1 MHKYLRAVGFSVLEK
16 TADLKILL
24 REVIKNYD
32 SKKVI
37 NIEDDRQFAEFTKE
51 FAADCGI
58 SVCGEYGED
67 GEFHME
73 YYFPYVIGSGISS
86 SEDVIIERRPDKEM
100 YIGACDDMR
109 LDISLIF
116 HLINTADYLNNKKK
130 ETEERHTLAV
140 SLSSLCTEGKILLP
154 VLRTEEAVKEKQKKL
169 QKRSALIMAARKGD
183 EEAMENLTVEDMDV
197 YNEISKRVNNEDI
210 YSIVDNTFMPYGFGS
225 DMYSVIGDIKDF
237 SRVQNNFTGET
248 LVKMEIVCND
258 ISLDVCINEKDL
270 LGEPAVGRRFK
281 GVIWLQGSVEF

>member
-1 MHKYLRAVGFSVLEK
+1 MHKYLKAVGFSVLDK
-16 TADLKILL
+16 TADLNILL
-24 REVIKNYD
+24 REVEKNYD

-37 NIEDDRQFAEFTKE
+37 NTEENRQFAEFTKE

-58 SVCGEYGED
+58 CVCGEYNEN
-67 GEFHME
+67 GEFSME
-73 YYFPYVIGSGISS
+73 YYFPYAVGSGISS
-86 SEDVIIERRPDKEM
+86 SEEVIIERRPDKEM

-116 HLINTADYLNNKKK
+116 HLINTADYLNFKKR
-130 ETEERHTLAV
+130 EIEEHRTLAV
-140 SLSSLCTEGKILLP
+140 ALSSLCTEGKILLP
-154 VLRTEEAVKEKQKKL
+154 VLRTEEEVKEKKKKL

-183 EEAMENLTVEDMDV
+183 EEAMENLTVEDMDI

-210 YSIVDNTFMPYGFGS
+210 YSIVDNCFMPYGFGS

-237 SRVQNNFTGET
+237 SRLQNSFTGET
-248 LVKMEIVCND
+248 LVKMGIVCND

-281 GVIWLQGSVEF
+281 GVIWLQGTVEF

>member
-130 ETEERHTLAV
+130 ETEERRTLAV

>member
-1 MHKYLRAVGFSVLEK
+1 MHKYLKAVGFSVLDK
-16 TADLKILL
+16 TADLNILL
-24 REVIKNYD
+24 SEVEKNYD

-37 NIEDDRQFAEFTKE
+37 NTEENRQFAEFTKE

-58 SVCGEYGED
+58 CVCGEYNEN
-67 GEFHME
+67 GEFSRE
-73 YYFPYVIGSGISS
+73 YYFPYAVGSGISS
-86 SEDVIIERRPDKEM
+86 SEEVIIERRPDKEM

-116 HLINTADYLNNKKK
+116 HLINTADYLNFKKR
-130 ETEERHTLAV
+130 EIEEHRTLAV
-140 SLSSLCTEGKILLP
+140 ALSSLCTEGKILLP
-154 VLRTEEAVKEKQKKL
+154 VLRTEEEVKEKKKKL

-183 EEAMENLTVEDMDV
+183 EEAMENLTVEDMDI

-210 YSIVDNTFMPYGFGS
+210 YSIVDNCFMPYGFGS
-225 DMYSVIGDIKDF
+225 DMYSVIGDIRDF
-237 SRVQNNFTGET
+237 SRLQNCFTGET
-248 LVKMEIVCND
+248 LVKMGIVCND

-281 GVIWLQGSVEF
+281 GVIWLQGTVEF